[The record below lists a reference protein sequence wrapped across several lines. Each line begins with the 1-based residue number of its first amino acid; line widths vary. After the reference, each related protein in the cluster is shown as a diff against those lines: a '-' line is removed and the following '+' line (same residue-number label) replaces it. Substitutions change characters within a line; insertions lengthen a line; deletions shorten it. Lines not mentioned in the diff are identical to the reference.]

1 MRFMKKEKVLAKAK
15 WLKKN
20 ISFISFIKNNLDHL
34 VSINWLQEILKSS
47 LNQLIY
53 TFTTNRDGE
62 KEIHYSIQATID
74 WYSTNDVHQLKPLP
88 KPIKD
93 AFWGCYKALFDEAGL
108 PFNYSEQLQQFY
120 NDGETPEPDIN
131 TLEFPRPTAPLLYEA
146 SNERKAIAQLN
157 KPVFGIPAYTIE
169 HTRLDKKVKAF
180 CAKILEQYRQVKLS
194 QYAFDK
200 KCLSFLSKIEEEID
214 DLDSEDR
221 EALPEF
227 MNGFA
232 SIFGLSQHVF

>member
-20 ISFISFIKNNLDHL
+20 ISFISFIRNNLDHL

-47 LNQLIY
+47 LNQLMY

-62 KEIHYSIQATID
+62 KEIHYAIQATID
-74 WYSTNDVHQLKPLP
+74 WYSTDHVHPLKPLP

-93 AFWGCYKALFDEAGL
+93 AFWGCYKVLFDAAGL
-108 PFNYSEQLQQFY
+108 PFNYSEQLRQFY
-120 NDGETPEPDIN
+120 NNGETPEPDIHAFA
-131 TLEFPRPTAPLLYEA
+131 FPKPTAPLLYEDA
-146 SNERKAIAQLN
+146 NERKAIAQLS
-157 KPVFGIPAYTIE
+157 KPVFNLPAYTIAL
-169 HTRLDKKVKAF
+169 TRMDKKVKAF
-180 CAKILEQYRQVKLS
+180 CAKILEQYMQGKLS
-194 QYAFDK
+194 QDAFDK

-214 DLDSEDR
+214 DLASEDR
-221 EALPEF
+221 EALPEY

-232 SIFGLSQHVF
+232 SIFGLNQHVF